1 MISQHHGK
9 HSIRFSD
16 PPIIQA
22 WSSVAG
28 KKESEGPLGGNFDK
42 IITDSFFGQQSWEQA
57 ESKMQELAL
66 QILLDK
72 TKLEY
77 ADIGVVLS
85 GDLLNQCISSSSS
98 LSNKEVPHIGLYGA
112 CSTMAESLVL
122 GSMIVNG
129 GFYDRVAAVTSSHFA
144 SSERQFRFPLDYGG
158 QRPPTSQWTVTGSGA
173 AMLCKHGNGP
183 KIASCTLG
191 AVVDLGVTD
200 ANNMGAAMAP
210 AAFDTIYT
218 HLSDLNMRIEDFD
231 YVVTGDLG
239 ALGVEALLALAK
251 KENINLEGKV
261 LDCGLEIFNRTN
273 QDVHCGGS
281 GCGCSALVLC
291 SSLLKKI
298 NAGQIKRILFC
309 GTGALL
315 SPTSVQQGLSIPGI
329 CHAVT
334 IEGET

>member
-1 MISQHHGK
+1 
-9 HSIRFSD
+9 
-16 PPIIQA
+16 
-22 WSSVAG
+22 
-28 KKESEGPLGGNFDK
+28 
-42 IITDSFFGQQSWEQA
+42 
-57 ESKMQELAL
+57 
-66 QILLDK
+66 
-72 TKLEY
+72 
-77 ADIGVVLS
+77 
-85 GDLLNQCISSSSS
+85 
-98 LSNKEVPHIGLYGA
+98 
-112 CSTMAESLVL
+112 
-122 GSMIVNG
+122 
-129 GFYDRVAAVTSSHFA
+129 
-144 SSERQFRFPLDYGG
+144 
-158 QRPPTSQWTVTGSGA
+158 
-173 AMLCKHGNGP
+173 
-183 KIASCTLG
+183 
-191 AVVDLGVTD
+191 
-200 ANNMGAAMAP
+200 MGAAMAP

-218 HLSDLNMRIEDFD
+218 HLSDLNMRVEDYD

-251 KENINLEGKV
+251 KKNINLEGKV